1 MSTTAS
7 ARAEKLLAIVDL
19 VVNAA
24 QVVIQEWTKEDATDG
39 RNTLPASVDLFKAQ
53 RTILAACGSFTE
65 ILQVPQRRIL
75 EVANQYFEARALHI
89 AVEHRVARH
98 LAKVDQAVG
107 MPISELSKATG
118 LHPEKLSRI
127 MRALCSMHIFAEV
140 QDGSFANNT
149 VSAALATNEALEAH
163 VLLVAWVYHPA
174 SAKLLEI
181 VGDPV
186 KGWSN
191 SATDSA
197 FQEGHGTKLSFWDWL
212 EEGIIQPDGC
222 VKPRPALEQF
232 TVSMANNSGLLGTP
246 PFYYFPWESL
256 SSATMVDVGGGVGGM
271 SFDLCNHFPLL
282 NFVVQ
287 DRPAV
292 IEKAE
297 PVWLRERPEA
307 LKAGRVKFMPH
318 DFFTE
323 NPVKGA
329 DVYLLRHILHDWE
342 DDRCVDILSALRS
355 VLSPHS
361 RVLVVDLVMNTTLG
375 CPEIPSAPFPL
386 LANYGTSIRF
396 AHESD
401 LKMMSLVNGA
411 ERVPGD
417 FLSIAQRAGLEV
429 TRIWECP
436 GDCVIEMRL
445 PTVRQ

>member
-1 MSTTAS
+1 MSTTS
-7 ARAEKLLAIVDL
+7 ARAEKLLAVVDL

-24 QVVIQEWTKEDATDG
+24 QVVIQEWTKEDATG
-39 RNTLPASVDLFKAQ
+39 GQNALPASVDLFKAQ
-53 RTILAACGSFTE
+53 RTILSACGSFTE
-65 ILQVPQRRIL
+65 IIQVPQRRIL

-140 QDGSFANNT
+140 QDGYFANNT
-149 VSAALATNEALEAH
+149 VSATLATNEALEAH
-163 VLLVAWVYHPA
+163 VLLGAWVCHPA

-197 FQEGHGTKLSFWDWL
+197 FQEGHGTKLSFFDWL
-212 EEGIIQPDGC
+212 EEGIIQPDGS
-222 VKPRPALEQF
+222 VKPRPALERF
-232 TVSMANNSGLLGTP
+232 TVSMVNTSGFVGTP

-256 SSATMVDVGGGVGGM
+256 GSATMVDVGGGVGGM

-297 PVWLRERPEA
+297 PVWQRERPEA
-307 LKAGRVKFMPH
+307 LKAGRVNFMPH

-329 DVYLLRHILHDWE
+329 DVYLLRHILHNWE
-342 DDRCVDILSALRS
+342 DDRCVDILSALRPA
-355 VLSPHS
+355 LSPHS
-361 RVLVVDLVMNTTLG
+361 RVLVVDMVMNTTLG

-401 LKMMSLVNGA
+401 LMMMSLFNGA
-411 ERVPGD
+411 ERVPAD
-417 FLSIAQRAGLEV
+417 FRSIAQRAGLEV
-429 TRIWECP
+429 SRIWECP

-445 PTVRQ
+445 PSVSQ

>member
-1 MSTTAS
+1 MSLIF
-7 ARAEKLLAIVDL
+7 ARAEKLLAVVDL

-24 QVVIQEWTKEDATDG
+24 QVVIQEWTKEDATG
-39 RNTLPASVDLFKAQ
+39 GQNALPASVDLFKAQ

-75 EVANQYFEARALHI
+75 EVANQFFEARALHI
-89 AVEHRVARH
+89 AVEHRVAHH
-98 LAKVDQAVG
+98 LAEVDQAVG

-118 LHPEKLSRI
+118 LHPGKLSRI

-140 QDGSFANNT
+140 QDGYFANNT
-149 VSAALATNEALEAH
+149 VSATLATNEALEAH
-163 VLLVAWVYHPA
+163 VLLEAWVYYPA

-181 VGDPV
+181 AGDPV

-191 SATDSA
+191 SATDCA
-197 FQEGHGTKLSFWDWL
+197 FQEGHGTKLSFFDWL
-212 EEGIIQPDGC
+212 EEGIIQPDGS

-232 TVSMANNSGLLGTP
+232 TVAMVNSGNVLGTP
-246 PFYYFPWESL
+246 PSYYFPWESL
-256 SSATMVDVGGGVGGM
+256 GPATMVDIGGGVGGM

-297 PVWLRERPEA
+297 PVWQRERPEA
-307 LKAGRVKFMPH
+307 LKAGRVQFMPH

-342 DDRCVDILSALRS
+342 DDRCVDILSALRPA
-355 VLSPHS
+355 LSPHS
-361 RVLVVDLVMNTTLG
+361 RVLVVDMVMNTTLG

-386 LANYGTSIRF
+386 LANYGISIRY

-401 LKMMSLVNGA
+401 LVMMSMLNGS
-411 ERVPGD
+411 ERVPGE
-417 FLSIAQRAGLEV
+417 FRSLAQRAGLEV
-429 TRIWECP
+429 TCMWECP
-436 GDCVIEMRL
+436 GDCVVEMRL
-445 PTVRQ
+445 PSVSQ